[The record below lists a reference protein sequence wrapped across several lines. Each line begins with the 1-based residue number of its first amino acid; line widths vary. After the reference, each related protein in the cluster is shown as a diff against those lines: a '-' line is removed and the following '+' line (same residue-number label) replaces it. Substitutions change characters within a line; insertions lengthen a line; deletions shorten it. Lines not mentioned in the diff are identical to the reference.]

1 MKAGIM
7 ITNTKKYLLAI
18 FLLGTLLNAQE
29 NHKSLPIGAAAPDF
43 NLPGIDGNN
52 YTLSS
57 FSKANILVII
67 FTANHCPTAQAYEDR
82 IIKLTNDYKNNNVQ
96 VVCISSN
103 SPQALRLDE
112 MGYSDLGDNIEDM
125 KIRAADKGFNFP
137 YLYDGDNQTVAEKYG
152 PQATPHVF
160 IFDKERKLRYNGRID
175 DSEKFQKVTVSDA
188 RNALDALLG
197 GKQVPVE
204 QTKTFG
210 CSLKWAYKKV
220 SAEEAIAK
228 WNQEKVEL
236 KQIDLNEIGDLL
248 KNKTDNLR
256 LINIWATWCGP
267 CTSEFPEL
275 IEMNRMYRNRE
286 FEIVTLSTDD
296 PVNKDKVLK
305 FLAKNYASTANY
317 QYNSD
322 NKYKLIEAIDKD
334 WPGAL
339 PYTLLIKP
347 GGEIIYKKLGSIDPL
362 ELKKAIV
369 GYLGRYYK

>member
-1 MKAGIM
+1 M
-7 ITNTKKYLLAI
+7 IKRSRFCVLAI
-18 FLLGTLLNAQE
+18 LLLGTLLNAQE

-43 NLPGIDGNN
+43 NLLGIDGKS
-52 YTLSS
+52 YSLSS
-57 FSKANILVII
+57 FSNANILVII

-82 IIKLTNDYKNNNVQ
+82 IIQLVKDYKDKNVQ

-112 MGYSDLGDNIEDM
+112 MGYSDLDDKMEDL
-125 KIRAADKGFNFP
+125 KIRAMDKGFNFP
-137 YLYDGDNQTVAEKYG
+137 YLYDGDSQTVAEKYG

-175 DSEKFQKVTVSDA
+175 DSEKIQKVTISDA
-188 RNALDALLG
+188 RNAIDALLE
-197 GKQVPVE
+197 GKQIPVE

-210 CSLKWAYKKV
+210 CSLKWAYKKA

-236 KQIDLNEIGDLL
+236 RQIGLNEVGDLL

-267 CTSEFPEL
+267 CASEFPEL
-275 IEMNRMYRNRE
+275 IEINRMYRNRE
-286 FEIVTLSTDD
+286 FEMVTLSTDD
-296 PVNKDKVLK
+296 TSNSGKVLK
-305 FLAKNYASTANY
+305 FLEKNYASTKNY

-339 PYTLLIKP
+339 PYTLLVKP
-347 GGEIIYKKLGSIDPL
+347 GGEIIYKKLGSIDQL
-362 ELKKAIV
+362 ELKKAII

>member
-7 ITNTKKYLLAI
+7 ITNTKKYLLVI
-18 FLLGTLLNAQE
+18 FLFGTLLNAQE

-52 YTLSS
+52 YALSS

-82 IIKLTNDYKNNNVQ
+82 IIKLTNDYKDNNVQ

-210 CSLKWAYKKV
+210 CSLKWVYKKA

-369 GYLGRYYK
+369 VYLGRYYK

>member
-1 MKAGIM
+1 M
-7 ITNTKKYLLAI
+7 ITNTKKYLLVI
-18 FLLGTLLNAQE
+18 FLFGTLLNAQE

-52 YTLSS
+52 YALSS

-82 IIKLTNDYKNNNVQ
+82 IIKLTNDYKDNNVQ

-210 CSLKWAYKKV
+210 CSLKWVYKKA

-369 GYLGRYYK
+369 VYLGRYYK